1 LAPATTTTSSTPTA
15 LCEHDAG
22 HCDSDREHGSSGQT
36 CKSQDAAI
44 LLETDIS
51 SRSMKALVLLVATVA
66 ALAQTR
72 APAPQ
77 GAVQTLTVSV
87 TNASG
92 LYIANLK
99 PEDFIVEE
107 NGVRKEVANFS
118 ADPDLPISVG
128 ILIDTST
135 SMRLPVNKD
144 KVPAALLAADGAAR
158 VVLKLTKPDD
168 EYLIMTFNEKL
179 SVKQAFTSDQKKV
192 TDLLYKNNTVGGS
205 THLYNAVGEAL
216 KEIKKKAKNSRR
228 ALVVITD
235 VHDTSGDKVEDLQTT
250 IREMEIPVYTF
261 GMRWDAWGV
270 PGEDA
275 QPGQSAYEVA
285 VLRMMAAE
293 SSGHSMV
300 VDIPDLLSD
309 YTVSRMIAFVQ
320 LLGIELRG
328 QYLLSYATTPGDD
341 AKAIRV
347 RTTSPDYQ
355 VRFRR
360 ESTEKA
366 AKK

>member
-1 LAPATTTTSSTPTA
+1 
-15 LCEHDAG
+15 
-22 HCDSDREHGSSGQT
+22 
-36 CKSQDAAI
+36 
-44 LLETDIS
+44 
-51 SRSMKALVLLVATVA
+51 MKALILLLATAA

-77 GAVQTLTVSV
+77 GAVQTIAVSV
-87 TNASG
+87 TNAAG
-92 LYIANLK
+92 LYIPNLK
-99 PEDFIVEE
+99 AEDFIVEE
-107 NGVRKEVANFS
+107 DGGRVEVARFN

-135 SMRLPVNKD
+135 SMRLPVNRD

-168 EYLIMTFNEKL
+168 EYLLMTFNEKM
-179 SVKQAFTSDQKKV
+179 SVKQSFTSDEKKV

-205 THLYNAVGEAL
+205 THLYSAVREAL

-235 VHDTSGDKVEDLQTT
+235 VHDTSGDKVEDLQAS
-250 IREMEIPVYTF
+250 IREMEIPVFTF
-261 GMRWDAWGV
+261 GMRWDAWGL

-275 QPGQSAYEVA
+275 ETAKSDYEVA

-293 SSGHSMV
+293 SAGHSMI

-309 YTVSRMIAFVQ
+309 YTVNRMISFVQ
-320 LLGIELRG
+320 LLGVELRG
-328 QYLLSYATTPGDD
+328 QYVMSYATTPGSG
-341 AKAIRV
+341 AKVIRV
-347 RTTSPDYQ
+347 RTTSPDYT

-360 ESTEKA
+360 ESEEKP